1 MTDYIELGKRIVA
14 CKHFRFMDGMLTLC
28 GIRIV
33 AGGSDYIIG
42 HRSGPTKDGG
52 GWVDTVDLDGIYPD
66 LSDAATKGCLLQLV
80 REAWGCYS
88 VCTCD
93 MEGYDA
99 YEWVCIVDTERLAP
113 GIEFP
118 HTRHGVT
125 WFEGSDES
133 AAMVVAME
141 AAP

>member
-1 MTDYIELGKRIVA
+1 VSALGTVVACGGEVTDYIELGKRLVA
-14 CKHFRFMDGMLTLC
+14 CKHFRWLAGMLISN
-28 GIRIV
+28 GARIV
-33 AGGSDYIIG
+33 TVNEDTPLRFAGF
-42 HRSGPTKDGG
+42 
-52 GWVDTVDLDGIYPD
+52 YPD

-80 REAWGCYS
+80 REAWGCDS